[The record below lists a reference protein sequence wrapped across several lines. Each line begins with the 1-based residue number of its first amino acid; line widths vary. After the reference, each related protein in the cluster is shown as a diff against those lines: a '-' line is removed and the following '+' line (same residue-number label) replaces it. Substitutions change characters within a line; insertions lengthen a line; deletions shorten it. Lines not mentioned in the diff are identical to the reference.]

1 MIDINKAIESLNW
14 DKEPRG
20 LYEPI
25 EYTLASGGKR
35 LRPTLALTAAE
46 LIVNGGLI
54 NGDAIDQALPAALAL
69 EVFHNFTLLHD
80 DVMDRAAVRRGRETV
95 HVKWNDNTAILSGDQ
110 MLIEAYKL
118 IAQVPSD
125 KVRRTLEMFNE
136 MATGICEGQQLD
148 VDFEHASQV
157 SIEEYM
163 HMIELKTSVLLAYAM
178 RIGGYIAGA
187 NEAQQ
192 EALYQY
198 GLHIGLAFQIQD
210 DILDVY
216 GDPKTFGKAIGGD
229 ICCNKKTILLITALE
244 TADAESKAEL
254 LQWMMKQ
261 CTKED
266 VQSTK
271 EKIEGVTAIY
281 DRLGVRK
288 ACEDIMEQQTSLALA
303 QLDRLPQNNA
313 TERLREL
320 AEKLATR
327 KS

>member
-1 MIDINKAIESLNW
+1 MIDINKAIESLDW
-14 DKEPRG
+14 SKDPQG

-25 EYTLASGGKR
+25 AYTLAAGGKR

-46 LIVNGGLI
+46 AIMNGGLL
-54 NGDAIDQALPAALAL
+54 NGDAIENTLPAALAL

-80 DVMDRAAVRRGRETV
+80 DVMDKAAVRRGRPTV
-95 HVKWNDNTAILSGDQ
+95 HVKWNENTAILSGDQ

-118 IAQVPSD
+118 LSNVPADKLPQVL
-125 KVRRTLEMFNE
+125 KWFNE
-136 MATGICEGQQLD
+136 MATGICEGQQYD
-148 VDFEHASQV
+148 VDFEHMSQV
-157 SIEEYM
+157 SIEDYM
-163 HMIELKTSVLLAYAM
+163 KMIELKTSVLLANAM

-187 NEAQQ
+187 DEAQQ
-192 EALYQY
+192 KALYQF

-229 ICCNKKTILLITALE
+229 ICSNKKTFLLLTAME

-254 LQWMMKQ
+254 LQWLMA
-261 CTKED
+261 TDRNE
-266 VQSTK
+266 
-271 EKIEGVTAIY
+271 EKIAAVTAIY
-281 DRLGVRK
+281 NRLNVRE
-288 ACEDIMEQQTSLALA
+288 AAEATMEEHTALALA
-303 QLDRLPQNNA
+303 QLDKLPQNEA
-313 TERLREL
+313 TEKLRVL